1 MADPLT
7 DRASPVGT
15 DTILDDIK
23 KQLNVVDDDFDS
35 DVIAAINSAFASLHQ
50 LGVGPAAG
58 FYIESNDSPKKKW
71 TDFCPK
77 GPVMSL
83 TKSYVYKKARLEFDP
98 PGQPSSLLTSLEN
111 EIKQDEFRLNIY
123 AEGGYD
129 GIRAS
134 NGD

>member
-1 MADPLT
+1 MTESLMNRTSSQD
-7 DRASPVGT
+7 DGI
-15 DTILDDIK
+15 ILDDIK

-35 DVIAAINSAFASLHQ
+35 DIISAINSSFASLHQ
-50 LGVGPAAG
+50 LGVGPESG
-58 FYIESNDSPKKKW
+58 FYIEVNDNPRKKW
-71 TDFCPK
+71 IDFCPK

-83 TKSYVYKKARLEFDP
+83 ARSYVYKKARLLFDP

-129 GIRAS
+129 GIRPF
-134 NGD
+134 N